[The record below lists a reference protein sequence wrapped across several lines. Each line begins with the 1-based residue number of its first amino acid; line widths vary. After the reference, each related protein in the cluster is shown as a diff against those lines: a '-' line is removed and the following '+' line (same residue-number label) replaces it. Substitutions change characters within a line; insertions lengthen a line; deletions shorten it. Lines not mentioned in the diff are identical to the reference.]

1 MKPLVILNPRSGGG
15 KTGRVEKELR
25 ETIVRSIGDVELVK
39 TERGGHARELAK
51 EGAEAGHPLVVAV
64 GGDGTISEVTDGIIR
79 SGKEAEL
86 GIIGQGT
93 GGDFRKSLDIPHRLD
108 AYLDRLKKRKTRTI
122 DVGQLQYTDSS
133 GTAHKTHFV
142 NILSLGM
149 GGLVDTYVAD
159 ANRALGGTFAYFA
172 ASTKALLNIK
182 LGKLKLSMVTPDGA
196 TEERTLDTFM
206 LAICNGQYFGSGM
219 HVAPMANLSDGTFD
233 IVTFNATTKV
243 AFAAHSRG
251 VYGGTHVKDG
261 HASHFKAQKLTVELV
276 NDDAADVFLLDV
288 DGEPHAGFPL
298 EIQSLPS
305 ALRVCT

>member
-25 ETIVRSIGDVELVK
+25 ETIVRSIGDVEVVR
-39 TERGGHARELAK
+39 TERGGHARELAE
-51 EGAEAGHPLVVAV
+51 EGANAGHPLVVAV
-64 GGDGTISEVTDGIIR
+64 GGDGTISEVTDGILR

-93 GGDFRKSLDIPHRLD
+93 GGDFRKSLEIPHRLD
-108 AYLDRLKKRKTRTI
+108 AYLERLKKRTPRSI
-122 DVGQLQYTDSS
+122 DVGQMQYTDSS
-133 GTAHKTHFV
+133 GEQHKTHFV

-172 ASTKALLNIK
+172 ASTKALLNAK
-182 LGKLKLSMVTPDGA
+182 VGHLRCSFELEGA
-196 TEERTLDTFM
+196 RTERTLDTFM

-219 HVAPMANLSDGTFD
+219 HVAPMADLEDGAFD
-233 IVTFNATTKV
+233 IVTFNATSKV

-251 VYGGTHVKDG
+251 VYSGSHVKDG
-261 HASHFKAQKLTVELV
+261 HASHFKASKLTIELL
-276 NDDAADVFLLDV
+276 NPDAADVFLLDV
-288 DGEPHAGFPL
+288 DGEPAAGFPL
-298 EIQSLPS
+298 EIVTLPK
-305 ALRVCT
+305 ALRVCS